1 MKKIEIILAD
11 ADSLFTDALR
21 AALRGVED
29 FEVSAADGGAAGLRE
44 VFVRGQGIVVIHRQ
58 IPDAETIHMLR
69 EGKRDRKELR
79 ALLIVKEPTGDLL
92 SLAGENAG
100 IGVMSSSSDIEELV
114 SALRSLARGERYVSK
129 KVLAAAG
136 GRSGAERLSDPLG
149 EITPREREVLYWLA
163 LGLTNKEISK
173 KNDSFRKNDKEPRQ
187 PHSEKARAHRPHE
200 SRRARVARGAAADI
214 GGFLF
219 PLFRRA
225 YVKIVR
231 CAAALLRRSIL
242 S

>member
-149 EITPREREVLYWLA
+149 EITPREREVLCLIVA
-163 LGLTNKEISK
+163 GLINKEIAARLGVSLTTVI
-173 KNDSFRKNDKEPRQ
+173 SHRKNLT
-187 PHSEKARAHRPHE
+187 EKLGTRSVSALTIYAVMHGLVKAE
-200 SRRARVARGAAADI
+200 DI
-214 GGFLF
+214 
-219 PLFRRA
+219 
-225 YVKIVR
+225 
-231 CAAALLRRSIL
+231 
-242 S
+242 

>member
-1 MKKIEIILAD
+1 MSVRLA
-11 ADSLFTDALR
+11 
-21 AALRGVED
+21 AARRGCAKY
-29 FEVSAADGGAAGLRE
+29 FA
-44 VFVRGQGIVVIHRQ
+44 RGQGIVVIHRQ

-69 EGKRDRKELR
+69 EGKRDRKDLR
-79 ALLIVKEPTGDLL
+79 ALLIVKEPAGDLL

-100 IGVMSSSSDIEELV
+100 IGVMSSSSDIDELV

-163 LGLTNKEISK
+163 LGLTNKGNIE
-173 KNDSFRKNDKEPRQ
+173 KNDSFRKNDKKPCEPYFDAALDCQ
-187 PHSEKARAHRPHE
+187 HE
-200 SRRARVARGAAADI
+200 SRRPRVARRASADFR
-214 GGFLF
+214 GFLF

-225 YVKIVR
+225 YAKIIR
-231 CAAALLRRSIL
+231 CAAALPSRFVLGRTE
-242 S
+242 

>member
-100 IGVMSSSSDIEELV
+100 IGVMSSVMSSSSDIEELV

-173 KNDSFRKNDKEPRQ
+173 KMIL
-187 PHSEKARAHRPHE
+187 SEKTIKNHVSHILKKLELTDRT
-200 SRRARVARGAAADI
+200 
-214 GGFLF
+214 
-219 PLFRRA
+219 
-225 YVKIVR
+225 K
-231 CAAALLRRSIL
+231 AAALAWREGLPQISEDFYSL
-242 S
+242 SSAEPMLK

>member
-92 SLAGENAG
+92 SLAGENVG

-136 GRSGAERLSDPLG
+136 GRSGAELIYHNEGYQEYALNSVSSVQGNSYNFNYKITNETAFHAYLS
-149 EITPREREVLYWLA
+149 
-163 LGLTNKEISK
+163 GLTFYDLTGNY
-173 KNDSFRKNDKEPRQ
+173 SFSSSGTTFVYILDTPDGMLGITLYDNAMK
-187 PHSEKARAHRPHE
+187 
-200 SRRARVARGAAADI
+200 
-214 GGFLF
+214 LT
-219 PLFRRA
+219 PL
-225 YVKIVR
+225 YEENPVTSCYYYIE
-231 CAAALLRRSIL
+231 
-242 S
+242 